1 MENSQE
7 IRDLI
12 HTSAQ
17 KCRALEEA
25 YIDLSL
31 ERSPEN
37 IKKFRLSLEES
48 KDAIA
53 AIQKHFNIVSF
64 IENFYYSC
72 LWETLNHSSTS
83 LDINLVMHF
92 CT

>member
-7 IRDLI
+7 VRDLI

-17 KCRALEEA
+17 KGRALEEA
-25 YIDLSL
+25 HIDLSL

-37 IKKFRLSLEES
+37 IRKFRLSLEES

-53 AIQKHFNIVSF
+53 AIQNYFDQHL
-64 IENFYYSC
+64 EQ
-72 LWETLNHSSTS
+72 
-83 LDINLVMHF
+83 
-92 CT
+92 